1 VFAGQ
6 RAGRGGAVFGSP
18 LQQFVVPDFR
28 QTALHLLHAREERS
42 VRSVMDG
49 IVALLEAVVQTVE
62 APRGG
67 NCLAAGS
74 FGAIVLFPMAI
85 VTISRLEACR
95 GEDVAAEV
103 AKRLGFRLVDRPLM
117 RELLY
122 SYDLLAAIGRLREPP
137 IRASAE
143 EPGEEERAVHAA
155 TEGIIWHLA
164 IRENIVLLG
173 FGGQFLLG
181 GCPGALHVRLTAG
194 LEFRLATA
202 EAQGARHSVA
212 ALQRREQERRRLVRR
227 HFGKDLARGEHY
239 DLALRIDTL
248 GVAAA
253 AALIGQAAD
262 AVGLTRTGRFE
273 EIRGCAHA
281 RGVQEI
287 PLDPLPAGPA
297 EKRFANESEA
307 EFAKVLDFYRIPWNY
322 EPETFPVEWWPDG
335 RVKSSF
341 SPDFYLPEMDTYLEL
356 TTMKQSLVTKKNRK
370 VRLFRQLY
378 PDKKLLIFYGRDFR
392 KLAQKFGL
400 E

>member
-1 VFAGQ
+1 
-6 RAGRGGAVFGSP
+6 
-18 LQQFVVPDFR
+18 
-28 QTALHLLHAREERS
+28 
-42 VRSVMDG
+42 
-49 IVALLEAVVQTVE
+49 
-62 APRGG
+62 
-67 NCLAAGS
+67 
-74 FGAIVLFPMAI
+74 MAI

-103 AKRLGFRLVDRPLM
+103 ARRLGFRLVDRALM

-122 SYDLLAAIGRLREPP
+122 SYDLLAAIGRLEEP
-137 IRASAE
+137 RAPAAPGQAE
-143 EPGEEERAVHAA
+143 EEESAVRAA

-164 IRENIVLLG
+164 SRENIVLLG
-173 FGGQFLLG
+173 FGGRFLLG

-194 LEFRLATA
+194 IEFRLATA
-202 EAQGARHSVA
+202 EAQGTKRSAA

-227 HFGKDLARGEHY
+227 HYGEDLTRGEHY

-253 AALIGQAAD
+253 AALIEQAAD
-262 AVGLTRTGRFE
+262 AFGLAKAARFE
-273 EIRGCAHA
+273 EIRACARA
-281 RGVQEI
+281 RGVREI
-287 PLDPLPAGPA
+287 PLDPLPAGA
-297 EKRFANESEA
+297 GEARFANESEA
-307 EFAKVLDFYRIPWNY
+307 EFAKVLDFYHIPWKY

-341 SPDFYLPEMDTYLEL
+341 SPDFYLPETDTYLEL
-356 TTMKQSLVTKKNRK
+356 TTMKQSLVTRKNRK

-378 PDKKLLIFYGRDFR
+378 PDKRLLIFYGRDFR